1 MTRSATRNM
10 GGYLKNSFAMS
21 MVLLLVLVVPI
32 VVAMF
37 SSWLMSE
44 ETLGYRDRVLSLAA
58 LASTIFSNSSSML
71 SVDRF
76 VYEVRVLISNNMSVS
91 VDRDGFL
98 TIYLVNRGGEK
109 LYEDFTWIVQGY
121 TPRDFPKRFRGVVEP
136 RSRAMVYR
144 AYLPT
149 ILNRTG
155 EYEVIIMSSEVLV
168 FNVSMSSPEEVLR
181 VKELAPRIT
190 PILRIECTEPRPKV
204 CKVSLPKYSLY
215 LKVRVELNPE
225 KLRHLQVIEKPP
237 FIDIE
242 FANNIEDVLRVLG
255 NDDFFREMWS
265 GKNITAVLVYLE
277 NRGDRNLTMVGWGGY
292 EIRIVDPSSDSVVG
306 RCGIRAQVLKPNI
319 VVVKP
324 GERKLFDLYIIEYR
338 GGTIYINGFDCG
350 KIEPGTYIVEI
361 YTQTKPHI
369 HIKISMEFKTVR

>member
-1 MTRSATRNM
+1 MKRVGRELNM
-10 GGYLKNSFAMS
+10 RRHLKNPFVVS

-32 VVAMF
+32 VVAML
-37 SSWLMSE
+37 SSWQMSE
-44 ETLGYRDRVLSLAA
+44 ETLGYRNRILPLVA

-76 VYEVRVLISNNMSVS
+76 VYEVGVLVFNNMSVS

-98 TIYLVNRGGEK
+98 TIFLVNRGGEK

-181 VKELAPRIT
+181 VKELVSRIT
-190 PILRIECTEPRPKV
+190 PILRVECAEPRPKV

-215 LKVRVELNPE
+215 LKVRVGLNPE
-225 KLRHLQVIEKPP
+225 KLRHLQVIEKPK
-237 FIDIE
+237 FIDVVFSTEGNKTVIE
-242 FANNIEDVLRVLG
+242 LFVV
-255 NDDFFREMWS
+255 
-265 GKNITAVLVYLE
+265 
-277 NRGDRNLTMVGWGGY
+277 NRGNTSL
-292 EIRIVDPSSDSVVG
+292 RIVNYISWDVAVYDIYGKPLTGCSLRASILKSSEHVVEPG
-306 RCGIRAQVLKPNI
+306 QRKFINLFKLCYKNGVLYVNGANCAELKPGKYILGIRLHT
-319 VVVKP
+319 KP
-324 GERKLFDLYIIEYR
+324 GISVKV
-338 GGTIYINGFDCG
+338 
-350 KIEPGTYIVEI
+350 IVALNTSI
-361 YTQTKPHI
+361 ASASDPL
-369 HIKISMEFKTVR
+369 